1 MVGRLLEQ
9 RIEVARAQNSITLKE
24 GNFPAG
30 TYVIRLDQPYRNYA
44 VDLLSPQVFPKDKG
58 EPYDDVS
65 WEFPANFHLAA
76 IPTAD
81 ASIRSAALTPLKETP
96 RPPGAASA
104 EGPVFLLKDT
114 GQESLSRPA
123 IGLLPSM
130 WKSPSTHSKW

>member
-9 RIEVARAQNSITLKE
+9 RIEVARAQNAIALKE

-65 WEFPANFHLAA
+65 WEFPANFYLAA

-81 ASIRSAALTPLKETP
+81 ASIRSAALTPLKAT
-96 RPPGAASA
+96 RQQARAVSGVA
-104 EGPVFLLKDT
+104 PVSLRRDT
-114 GQESLSRPA
+114 
-123 IGLLPSM
+123 
-130 WKSPSTHSKW
+130 